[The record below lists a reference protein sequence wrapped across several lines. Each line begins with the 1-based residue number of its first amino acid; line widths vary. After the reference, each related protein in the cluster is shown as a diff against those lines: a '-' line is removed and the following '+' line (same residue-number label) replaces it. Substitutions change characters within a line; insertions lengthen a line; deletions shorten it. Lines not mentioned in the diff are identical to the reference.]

1 MFCFSLNSERAR
13 EKVMREVKA
22 LARLDHPGIVRY
34 YQSWL
39 ERPPP
44 GWQEEKDR
52 ACLDV
57 SMVTP
62 SQDYAPTDYSCS
74 LQVDRFHTSPIS
86 TKNLR
91 PMGRK
96 QNNFNPLNP
105 FLVISEFDKLNDFK
119 NSSELSSDL
128 SSVFCGSEA
137 NKGLPSH
144 SSISTINDRTSDDD
158 SLEISFRDDG
168 IGPFK
173 DDEEE
178 EKDWSNNNKNC
189 DMPKR
194 KSFFDEY
201 SDDVE
206 IIFGETSQNIS
217 KRKSV
222 SEDYSDDVEIIFGEA
237 SQSRE
242 NSSTKSKSLS
252 SGETCSMV
260 KSHSRSPSVPEKP
273 KSLDLQSSG
282 RVSSSGMVSANK
294 TQKLY
299 LYIQMQLCQTESLK
313 DWLSNNTEDRDKN
326 RLLDIFHQIV
336 RAISYVH
343 RQGLMHRDLKVRN
356 QTCPL
361 MYTATSL

>member
-1 MFCFSLNSERAR
+1 MHNFENVLMLCFSRYSERAR

-74 LQVDRFHTSPIS
+74 IQVDHCDAAPIS
-86 TKNLR
+86 TENLR
-91 PMGRK
+91 PMGR
-96 QNNFNPLNP
+96 NSLNPLNP
-105 FLVISEFDKLNDFK
+105 FLLISEFDKLNDFK
-119 NSSELSSDL
+119 NSSGLSSELSL
-128 SSVFCGSEA
+128 GSYGNEA
-137 NKGLPSH
+137 TESLPSR
-144 SSISTINDRTSDDD
+144 SSKTAINDSTADDD
-158 SLEISFRDDG
+158 SFEISFRDDG
-168 IGPFK
+168 VEPFK
-173 DDEEE
+173 GDEV
-178 EKDWSNNNKNC
+178 DWSNNNENC
-189 DMPKR
+189 DISNR
-194 KSFFDEY
+194 KSLSEEY

-206 IIFGETSQNIS
+206 IIFGETS
-217 KRKSV
+217 KSG
-222 SEDYSDDVEIIFGEA
+222 EI
-237 SQSRE
+237 
-242 NSSTKSKSLS
+242 SSTKSRSLS
-252 SGETCSMV
+252 SGETRSMV
-260 KSHSRSPSVPEKP
+260 KIHSRSSSVPEKP

-282 RVSSSGMVSANK
+282 MVSSSGVSSGK

-326 RLLDIFHQIV
+326 RLLDVFHQIV

-356 QTCPL
+356 SSFPVI
-361 MYTATSL
+361 YTGTSF